1 VTEHVGI
8 ARNTVRRVETGDV
21 GVGMQAK
28 LGTPTPAFDL
38 NPDPDPGPCGAA
50 RDQHRGASDPSDE
63 VVALLLYFESSG
75 LTNGQARSVLREV
88 ADAETAAST
97 EL

>member
-1 VTEHVGI
+1 VTSIG
-8 ARNTVRRVETGDV
+8 
-21 GVGMQAK
+21 
-28 LGTPTPAFDL
+28 
-38 NPDPDPGPCGAA
+38 
-50 RDQHRGASDPSDE
+50 GASDPSDE